1 MINYNFV
8 REGKT
13 CAIWTRVSTKH
24 QEENGGS
31 LESQKEFCDDYASR
45 YGYRIAGRF
54 GGKHESARTPGKMVQ
69 EMVKFVK
76 RTPQSAPFSYL
87 STTVSHACRG
97 KR

>member
-1 MINYNFV
+1 MINYNYV

-31 LESQKEFCDDYASR
+31 LESQKAFCDDYASR

-54 GGKHESARTPGKMVQ
+54 GGGNTRVPAHQARW
-69 EMVKFVK
+69 
-76 RTPQSAPFSYL
+76 
-87 STTVSHACRG
+87 CR
-97 KR
+97 RW